1 MEVGDRWGKFRRGA
15 VEIMKLL
22 SIKDLAAEVAKQTG
36 LESMSA
42 SRMRVLVVRWASEI
56 GAVKVGHSWVIPE
69 SAIGILA
76 KKINIS
82 KRPKVGDNAPKRK
95 EPW

>member
-1 MEVGDRWGKFRRGA
+1 MT
-15 VEIMKLL
+15 KLL
-22 SIKDLAAEVAKQTG
+22 SMKDLADGVAKQTG

-56 GAVKVGHSWVIPE
+56 GAVKIGHSWVIPE

-76 KKINIS
+76 EKIDTS
-82 KRPKVGDNAPKRK
+82 KRPKGGRSAPKR
-95 EPW
+95 EAPG